1 VGVVCITLVVLIIV
15 RVSPSGITNPF
26 HVLASPS
33 DSASATLASPTD
45 LLPPSLQYAMPAV
58 ATGTILGIATFPALQ
73 PGWSHSVI
81 QPHVD
86 DIDKF
91 RSDLLSSNILN
102 NSPASPPMIGQPGYL
117 WLMAGRDPNDDPQGP
132 EPFTLLDQTIL
143 PMLQHP
149 SASPPVF
156 SFRPPTGI
164 TYNYQIRERILY
176 AAATDDHP
184 VLAQSNGQPQIGAD
198 GKSKAA
204 SAGDSLLDVMQAN
217 PEAGLIFLVTTFN
230 SEANKGTEEFNENLA
245 VAYIGQL
252 VSATSPNGTIFHVQT
267 ADEYTPQS
275 YSISPPR

>member
-1 VGVVCITLVVLIIV
+1 MLVIV
-15 RVSPSGITNPF
+15 RFSPFGITNPF

-33 DSASATLASPTD
+33 DSASATATSPAD
-45 LLPPSLQYAMPAV
+45 LLPPSLQYAWPDV

-81 QPHVD
+81 QQNDLNSAKMASALASGGIVMPV
-86 DIDKF
+86 F
-91 RSDLLSSNILN
+91 SSD
-102 NSPASPPMIGQPGYL
+102 PPIGQPGYL
-117 WLMAGRDPNDDPQGP
+117 MPMANRNPHDDPQGP
-132 EPFTLLDQTIL
+132 EAFTLLDPTLL

-164 TYNYQIRERILY
+164 TYNYQIRERILC
-176 AAATDDHP
+176 ATETDDHP
-184 VLAQSNGQPQIGAD
+184 VLAQSNGQPQIGPD

-204 SAGDSLLDVMQAN
+204 SAGNCFFDVLQAN
-217 PEAGLIFLVTTFN
+217 PKAGLVYLNTDFH
-230 SEANKGTEEFNENLA
+230 SAANKGTEGFAENLGI
-245 VAYIGQL
+245 VYVGQL
-252 VSATSPNGTIFHVQT
+252 ISATSPNGTTFHVQT